1 MIRQATK
8 YDKTQIISMMK
19 QFRAEADFPEFLK
32 VDNEEHWN
40 TMLDGIF
47 AGQGVVF
54 LEEGK
59 GLLMAIILPTIW
71 CNKTF
76 AMHELAWYVCPEE
89 RNTTI
94 GFRLFAAYLAYGKQ
108 LKEQGRITYFTITKI
123 DTSPNFKYEKY
134 GFRKKDENWIQ

>member
-1 MIRQATK
+1 MIRQGTK
-8 YDKTQIISMMK
+8 YDKTQIIEMMK
-19 QFRAEADFPEFLK
+19 QFRAEADFPELLK

-59 GLLMAIILPTIW
+59 GLLMAIVLPTIW

>member
-8 YDKTQIISMMK
+8 YDKTQIILMMK
-19 QFRAEADFPEFLK
+19 QFRAEADFPELLK
-32 VDNEEHWN
+32 VDNEEYWN
-40 TMLDGIF
+40 TMLDGIL

-54 LEEGK
+54 LKEGK
-59 GLLMAIILPTIW
+59 GLLMAIVLPTIW

>member
-8 YDKTQIISMMK
+8 YDKTQIIAMMK
-19 QFRAEADFPEFLK
+19 QFRAEADFPELLK

-40 TMLDGIF
+40 TMLDGIL

-59 GLLMAIILPTIW
+59 GLLMAIVLPTIW
-71 CNKTF
+71 CNQTF

-94 GFRLFAAYLAYGKQ
+94 GFRLFAAYLTYGKQ

>member
-8 YDKTQIISMMK
+8 YDKTQIILMMK
-19 QFRAEADFPEFLK
+19 QFRAEADFPELLK
-32 VDNEEHWN
+32 VDNEEYWN
-40 TMLDGIF
+40 TMLDGIL

-59 GLLMAIILPTIW
+59 GLLMAIVLPTIW

>member
-8 YDKTQIISMMK
+8 YDKTEIIEMMK
-19 QFRAEADFPEFLK
+19 QFRAEADFPELLK

-47 AGQGVVF
+47 AGQGVIF

-59 GLLMAIILPTIW
+59 GLLMAIVLPTIW

-76 AMHELAWYVCPEE
+76 AMHELAWYVRPEQ

-94 GFRLFAAYLAYGKQ
+94 GFRLFSAYLVYARQ
-108 LKEQGRITYFTITKI
+108 LKEQGRIKYFTITKL
-123 DTSPNFKYEKY
+123 DVSPNLKYEKY

>member
-1 MIRQATK
+1 MIRQGTK
-8 YDKTQIISMMK
+8 YDKTQIIKMMK
-19 QFRAEADFPEFLK
+19 QFRAEADFPELLK

-59 GLLMAIILPTIW
+59 GLLMAIVLPTIW

>member
-8 YDKTQIISMMK
+8 YDKTQIILMMK
-19 QFRAEADFPEFLK
+19 QFRAEADFPELLK
-32 VDNEEHWN
+32 VNNEEHWN

-47 AGQGVVF
+47 AGQGIVF

-59 GLLMAIILPTIW
+59 GLLMAMILPTIW

-108 LKEQGRITYFTITKI
+108 LKEQGRITYFTITKM

>member
-19 QFRAEADFPEFLK
+19 QFRAEADFPELLK

-40 TMLDGIF
+40 TMLDGIL

-59 GLLMAIILPTIW
+59 GLLMAIVLPTIW

>member
-8 YDKTQIISMMK
+8 YDKTQIILMMK
-19 QFRAEADFPEFLK
+19 QFRAEADFPELLK

-40 TMLDGIF
+40 TMLDGIL

-59 GLLMAIILPTIW
+59 GLLMAIVLPTIW

>member
-1 MIRQATK
+1 MIRQGTK
-8 YDKTQIISMMK
+8 YDKTQIIEMMK
-19 QFRAEADFPEFLK
+19 QFRAEADFPELLK

-59 GLLMAIILPTIW
+59 GLLMAIVLPTIW

-94 GFRLFAAYLAYGKQ
+94 GFRLFAAYLEYGKQ
-108 LKEQGRITYFTITKI
+108 LKEQGRIAYFTITKI

>member
-8 YDKTQIISMMK
+8 YDKTQIIQMMK
-19 QFRAEADFPEFLK
+19 QFRAEANFPELLK
-32 VDNEEHWN
+32 VDNEQHWN

-54 LEEGK
+54 LDEGK
-59 GLLMAIILPTIW
+59 GLLMAIVLPTIW

-108 LKEQGRITYFTITKI
+108 LKEQGRITYFTITKL

>member
-8 YDKTQIISMMK
+8 YDKTEIINMMK
-19 QFRAEADFPEFLK
+19 QFRAEADFPELLK

-40 TMLDGIF
+40 TMLDGIL

-54 LEEGK
+54 LYEGK
-59 GLLMAIILPTIW
+59 GLLMAIVLPTIW

-76 AMHELAWYVCPEE
+76 ALHELAWYVCPEE

-108 LKEQGRITYFTITKI
+108 LKEQGRVAYFTITKL

>member
-8 YDKTQIISMMK
+8 YDKIQIIQMMK
-19 QFRAEADFPEFLK
+19 EFRAEANFPELLK

-59 GLLMAIILPTIW
+59 GLLMAIVLPTIW

-108 LKEQGRITYFTITKI
+108 LKEQGRITYFTITKM

>member
-8 YDKTQIISMMK
+8 YDKTQIILMMK
-19 QFRAEADFPEFLK
+19 QFRAEADFPELLK

>member
-8 YDKTQIISMMK
+8 YDKTEIIAMMRE
-19 QFRAEADFPEFLK
+19 FHDEADLPELPQ
-32 VDNEEHWN
+32 NEEHFN
-40 TMLDGIF
+40 VLLDSIF
-47 AGQGVVF
+47 AGQGVIF
-54 LEEGK
+54 LKEGK
-59 GLLMAIILPTIW
+59 GLLMAMILPTIW

-76 AMHELAWYVCPEE
+76 ALHELAWYVRPEE

-108 LKEQGRITYFTITKI
+108 LKEQGRIKYFTMTKL
-123 DTSPNFKYEKY
+123 DVSPNLKYEKY

>member
-8 YDKTQIISMMK
+8 YDKTQIINMMK
-19 QFRAEADFPEFLK
+19 QFRAEADFPELLK

-40 TMLDGIF
+40 TMLDGIL

-54 LEEGK
+54 LNEGK
-59 GLLMAIILPTIW
+59 GLLMAIVLPTIW

-76 AMHELAWYVCPEE
+76 ALHELAWYVCPEE

-108 LKEQGRITYFTITKI
+108 LKEQGRINYFTITKL